1 MIYLIGSLRSQR
13 VPEVAQ
19 DLRTLGY
26 HVFDDWYA
34 VGPEADDYW
43 RTYEKNK
50 GNSFLAGLQGA
61 AAENVYNFDKRHLD
75 ASDVAVL
82 VAPAGKSAH
91 LELGYMIGAG
101 KRGYIFLPPQDE
113 EPERWDIM
121 YKFATGI
128 TASFEELVCLL
139 GSVESC

>member
-1 MIYLIGSLRSQR
+1 MIYLIGSLRGQR

-19 DLRTLGY
+19 DLRELGY
-26 HVFDDWYA
+26 AVFDDWYA

-50 GNSFLAGLQGA
+50 GNTYLQGLAGA
-61 AAENVYNFDKRHLD
+61 AAINVYNFDKRHLD
-75 ASDVAVL
+75 AATCAVL

-91 LELGYMIGAG
+91 LELGYILGSG
-101 KRGYIFLPPQDE
+101 KRGFILLDEE

-128 TASFEELVCLL
+128 THTISELAAWL
-139 GSVESC
+139 GSAEEC

>member
-13 VPEVAQ
+13 VPDVAQ
-19 DLRTLGY
+19 DLRARGSS
-26 HVFDDWYA
+26 VFDDWFA

-50 GNSFLAGLQGA
+50 GNTYLQGLEGA
-61 AAENVYNFDKRHLD
+61 AAINVYNFDKRHLD
-75 ASDVAVL
+75 AANCAVL

-91 LELGYMIGAG
+91 LELGYILGSG
-101 KRGYIFLPPQDE
+101 KRGFIFLDAE

-128 TASFEELVCLL
+128 TNTIEELVKWL
-139 GSVESC
+139 GPVEVC

>member
-13 VPEVAQ
+13 VPAVAQ
-19 DLRTLGY
+19 DLRALGY
-26 HVFDDWYA
+26 TVFDDWYA

-43 RTYEKNK
+43 RTYEITK

-61 AAENVYNFDKRHLD
+61 AAVNVYNFDKRYLD

-91 LELGYMIGAG
+91 LELGYMIGSG
-101 KRGYIFLPPQDE
+101 KRGYILLPPEGE

-128 TASFEELVCLL
+128 THTIPELAAWL
-139 GSVESC
+139 GSIEEC